1 MSKQQKENFLS
12 LYKKFWKKHKILM
25 TVVTIFCGGFIL
37 IAWLIF
43 KMLKMM
49 EEFW

>member
-25 TVVTIFCGGFIL
+25 TIVTIFCGGFIL

-43 KMLKMM
+43 KMLKMI